1 MINKLKTLF
10 GMINLFWIKFIAK
23 SAIIGKNSK
32 IDYNVSIINLKSNI
46 SIGNNVYLRGIA
58 KGYQA
63 GMVFP
68 TSLLADAPNS
78 KITIGDNCRINGA
91 YIHAQKNISIG
102 KNCVIASNVNIMDT
116 NGHVVYSN
124 NRTRGR
130 DEPREVVIG
139 DNVWIGLN
147 VVILKGTKI
156 EKNSVVS
163 AGSVV
168 KGEFPS
174 NSIISGN
181 PAKTVK
187 IITINDSNT
196 QQ

>member
-1 MINKLKTLF
+1 MSNKLKTLF

-68 TSLLADAPNS
+68 TSLLADVPNS

-156 EKNSVVS
+156 EKNSIVS

-168 KGEFPS
+168 KGDFPA
-174 NSIISGN
+174 NAIISGN

-187 IITINDSNT
+187 IIRINDSNS